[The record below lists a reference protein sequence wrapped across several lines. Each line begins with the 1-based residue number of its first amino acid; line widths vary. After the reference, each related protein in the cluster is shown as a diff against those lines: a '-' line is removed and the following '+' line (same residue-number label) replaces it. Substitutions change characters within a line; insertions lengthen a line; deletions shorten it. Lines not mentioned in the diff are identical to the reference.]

1 MARSRVAP
9 LRQTDPVRASDA
21 DKTTYDFTAALYE
34 WTGPA
39 AWHFVTVPVAISDE
53 IDARTEG
60 LTNGFGSVRVRVRL
74 GGSEW
79 MASVFPDSKQ
89 QAYVLPIKK
98 SVRVAE
104 GIAPGDEARVHIEL
118 VDLS

>member
-1 MARSRVAP
+1 MKPASRVAKP
-9 LRQTDPVRASDA
+9 A
-21 DKTTYDFTAALYE
+21 YEFTAALWE
-34 WTGPA
+34 WDA
-39 AWHFVTVPVAISDE
+39 KASWYFVTVPVDISDE
-53 IDARTEG
+53 IDARTHG
-60 LTNGFGSVRVRVRL
+60 LTKGFGSVRVRVRL